1 LYCIVEMERKDECK
15 LEKSTVIGLLAGI
28 LAIGT
33 AMVLKGASLAVLW
46 NPAAILIIFVG
57 TFASLFMAFPMSDLK
72 KLPKLFKLIFVTP
85 KLTDKVEL
93 IHQFVEW
100 GSIARREGLLALESI
115 ADSIDDDFLKN
126 GMKMLIDG
134 SDNEYVKDVLLEDI
148 HAMEERHRAG
158 AQIFSQAGTYAPTLG
173 VLGAVIGLI
182 AALGNMSNIEQLGQ
196 SIAAA
201 FVATLLGIFS
211 GYVLW
216 HPIAN
221 KLRRLSQQEAEVKLM
236 IVEGLLTFGAGGSP
250 ISIKQKLM
258 VFLTAEERRR
268 LEQSNMIKEGISV
281 VQPS

>member
-1 LYCIVEMERKDECK
+1 MERKDECK

>member
-1 LYCIVEMERKDECK
+1 M
-15 LEKSTVIGLLAGI
+15 EKSTVIGLLAGI
-28 LAIGT
+28 LAVGT
-33 AMVLKGASLAVLW
+33 AMVLKGASLTALW

-182 AALGNMSNIEQLGQ
+182 AALGNLTDIDQLGH

-221 KLRRLSQQEAEVKLM
+221 KLKRLSQQEAEVKLM

-268 LEQSNMIKEGISV
+268 LEQSNVVKEGISV